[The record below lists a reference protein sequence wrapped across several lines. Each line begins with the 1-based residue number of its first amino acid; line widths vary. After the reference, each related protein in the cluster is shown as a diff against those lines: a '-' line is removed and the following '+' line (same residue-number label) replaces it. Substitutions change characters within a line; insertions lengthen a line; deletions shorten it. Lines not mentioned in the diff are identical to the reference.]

1 MEATTFSADDA
12 GLHVVVY
19 PGDNKILIAMSLGDG
34 SINDTDKNL
43 AGFAIW
49 RKYDGKVEEIL
60 PNRIGFASG
69 VNDQTTAETR
79 EWTDSD
85 QAPFQKF
92 RWVDVPADGF
102 DVPITYRVRA
112 LYFTGQGFAT
122 KAGPEVTTRAE
133 PVKQF
138 HTRFRPAFTRGYIA
152 SQAYADKFQN
162 KDIRPAGAR
171 TPDFDTKPFAA
182 QYAWLGADARAQ
194 LFAFIADCE
203 QDASAR
209 IDVFAYDLDEPDVI
223 AAICRMGKQGRL
235 RAILDNAAL
244 HSKPSKSGV
253 MPVEVDSAKMIIAA
267 AGDANV
273 RQGKFN
279 RYQHNK
285 VFIKRDSA
293 GSAQR
298 VIFGS
303 MNFSV
308 RGIYVQANNVV
319 VVDDPT
325 VAGMFAAAFDNAFKN
340 NVKATPFEADA
351 IAKGYMPCS
360 ATSTDALP
368 KFSLAL
374 SPHKDFSVSLGPMSE
389 RIRKATSSVFF
400 AVMEPTGQGPV
411 LASLRTI
418 AAEPTV
424 FSYGTV
430 ETDKGLAV
438 QSPDGEM
445 GIMTSFA
452 ALTKNVPEPFKKEFS
467 GGPGMHI
474 HDKFVVVD
482 FNAGN
487 PTVFTGSSN
496 LAAGGEQANGDSLAM
511 IEDAAV
517 ANMFAI
523 EAVALFDHY
532 HFRKA
537 MQQVTQAEPP
547 LTLWYPGKP
556 NAPVP
561 WWKAYYDP
569 SRIQMRDRYLFAG
582 LPLPAGL
589 AATKNVDWSA
599 IDAAAPAKQAA
610 AGKSAPKGARTS
622 SPKKP
627 PADKPSARK
636 PSARKAP
643 AGKAPARKAPAK
655 ETPAGKPP
663 AGKAPAKKTP
673 AKRPA
678 AKKTPAR
685 KAPTRKTPAS
695 KTPAKRTPARKA
707 PASKTPVRKAKAT
720 KAGKMPGRKSS
731 AKGKRPPTTTKRATK
746 TRGRLQR
753 KAR

>member
-1 MEATTFSADDA
+1 MEATRFAGNNA

-19 PGDNKILIAMSLGDG
+19 PGDNKILIAMSLDDAAV
-34 SINDTDKNL
+34 NDADKNL

-49 RKYDGKVEEIL
+49 RKYDSKPEAIL
-60 PNRIGFASG
+60 QNRIGFDSG
-69 VNDQTTAETR
+69 VNAATTAETR

-85 QAPFQKF
+85 KAPFQKF
-92 RWVDVPADGF
+92 RWIDVPTDGF
-102 DVPITYRVRA
+102 DEPITYRVQA
-112 LYFTGQGFAT
+112 LFFSGQGFAT
-122 KAGPEVTTRAE
+122 RPGPEVTVRAV
-133 PVKQF
+133 PVKQLF
-138 HTRFRPAFTRGYIA
+138 SKFRPAFTRGYIA

-162 KDIRPAGAR
+162 KDIRPAGAK
-171 TPDFDTKPFAA
+171 TPDFDTKPFEA
-182 QYAWLGADARAQ
+182 QYAWLGADARVQ
-194 LFAFIADCE
+194 LFDFIADCE
-203 QDASAR
+203 KDDSAKV
-209 IDVFAYDLDEPDVI
+209 DVFAYDLDEPDII
-223 AAICRMGKQGRL
+223 AAICRIGKEGRL
-235 RAILDNAAL
+235 RAILDDADL
-244 HSKPSKSGV
+244 HSKPDKKTGV
-253 MPVEVDSAKMIIAA
+253 MPVEVDAAKMIIAA
-267 AGDANV
+267 AGKDDV
-273 RQGKFN
+273 RQGHFA

-285 VFIKRDSA
+285 VFIKRDA
-293 GSAQR
+293 NGNAER

-325 VAGMFAAAFDNAFKN
+325 VAGMFAKAFDDAFTN
-340 NVKATPFEADA
+340 DVKAPPFKKDP
-351 IAKGYMPCS
+351 ISKGYMVCS
-360 ATSTDALP
+360 EAATAALP
-368 KFSLAL
+368 EFSLGL
-374 SPHKDFSVSLGPMSE
+374 SPHKDFSVSLGPMSD

-418 AAEPTV
+418 AAQPTM

-482 FNAGN
+482 FNGAN

-532 HFRKA
+532 HFRKV
-537 MQQVTQAEPP
+537 MQTVTVKEPP

-556 NAPVP
+556 NAPNP

-569 SRIQMRDRYLFAG
+569 KRIQMRDRYLFSG
-582 LPLPAGL
+582 LPLPPGL

-599 IDAAAPAKQAA
+599 IDAAGPPKKTSAKTSGDKSSGDKSSGDKSSGKTSSGKKTASGKKAA
-610 AGKSAPKGARTS
+610 AEKPSSKKSA
-622 SPKKP
+622 KK
-627 PADKPSARK
+627 
-636 PSARKAP
+636 
-643 AGKAPARKAPAK
+643 
-655 ETPAGKPP
+655 
-663 AGKAPAKKTP
+663 PAKKPIKKPIKKPT
-673 AKRPA
+673 KKPA
-678 AKKTPAR
+678 AKKAGKKSASK
-685 KAPTRKTPAS
+685 KARKTPARQKS
-695 KTPAKRTPARKA
+695 AKKKTTARKQGA
-707 PASKTPVRKAKAT
+707 ATKKAKT
-720 KAGKMPGRKSS
+720 RK
-731 AKGKRPPTTTKRATK
+731 R
-746 TRGRLQR
+746 
-753 KAR
+753 